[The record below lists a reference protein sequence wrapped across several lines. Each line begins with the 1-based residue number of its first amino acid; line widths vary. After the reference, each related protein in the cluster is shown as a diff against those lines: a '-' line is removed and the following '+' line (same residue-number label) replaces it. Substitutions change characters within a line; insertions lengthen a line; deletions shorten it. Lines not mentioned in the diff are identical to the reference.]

1 MSKGI
6 NWGEGGKSS
15 VVGMNGLGY
24 FLCEAAL
31 VEALVKGQ
39 NNSRILVCGCSFLPW
54 VRCHRQYCNDC
65 DLMGRGR

>member
-31 VEALVKGQ
+31 FEALVKKAKI
-39 NNSRILVCGCSFLPW
+39 ILEFLFVVVLFCRGCAATGNT
-54 VRCHRQYCNDC
+54 V
-65 DLMGRGR
+65 MIVI